1 MGALRAHSRCS
12 IFKFEGTA
20 RVYLKSKS
28 AGGFPGRLLIAIVF
42 LGQLARRLD
51 QLVPIAYASRQ
62 LAATHLVSVHTTSK
76 LLALGRHRDPTS
88 LALALANS
96 QPHVSSRHLDC

>member
-1 MGALRAHSRCS
+1 MVCR
-12 IFKFEGTA
+12 
-20 RVYLKSKS
+20 
-28 AGGFPGRLLIAIVF
+28 GFPGRLLVAIVF

-51 QLVPIAYASRQ
+51 QLAPIAYASRQ

-96 QPHVSSRHLDC
+96 QPHVSSRHLGC